1 MKISFE
7 SVVNNVNN
15 ETELILSKEEL
26 QIAKMI
32 LNTLNENEQS
42 ILSSK
47 DILDFCKE
55 ALKYNLVPTFV

>member
-26 QIAKMI
+26 QIAKRI

-55 ALKYNLVPTFV
+55 ALKYNLVP

>member
-26 QIAKMI
+26 QIAKRI

-42 ILSSK
+42 ILSSYFRF
-47 DILDFCKE
+47 LQRSS
-55 ALKYNLVPTFV
+55 

>member
-26 QIAKMI
+26 QIAKRI

-47 DILDFCKE
+47 DILDFAKK
-55 ALKYNLVPTFV
+55 LLNII

>member
-26 QIAKMI
+26 QIAKRI

-55 ALKYNLVPTFV
+55 ALKYNLVPKFI